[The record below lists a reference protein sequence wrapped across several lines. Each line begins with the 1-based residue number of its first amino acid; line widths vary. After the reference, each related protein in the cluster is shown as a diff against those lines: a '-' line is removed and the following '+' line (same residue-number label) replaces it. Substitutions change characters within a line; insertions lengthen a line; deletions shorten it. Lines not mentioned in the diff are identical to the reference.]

1 MGLWRVG
8 AVATRRGA
16 GRPAAARK
24 TSMFSVKKKHK
35 SINTKNIAKLCS
47 YEFTSTTAILRT
59 THAIGKPTTTCAY
72 LPLSVS
78 SVTRVAIRAMGHTH
92 KSYGVLL
99 WWFLEVGEL
108 SIMEIHLCV
117 HCGELC
123 QCGLVWPSQRFIGL
137 VSMMDM
143 VVDALGNSGTISI
156 HRCHCGVCRV
166 G

>member
-1 MGLWRVG
+1 MKVVAIILLTDGL
-8 AVATRRGA
+8 AT
-16 GRPAAARK
+16 AA
-24 TSMFSVKKKHK
+24 S
-35 SINTKNIAKLCS
+35 SITIQATHLHQCYKCRSRA
-47 YEFTSTTAILRT
+47 TTATPRAT
-59 THAIGKPTTTCAY
+59 TSIGIPTTTRAY

-92 KSYGVLL
+92 KGCGVLL
-99 WWFLEVGEL
+99 WWFLKDGDL

-123 QCGLVWPSQRFIGL
+123 QCGIIWPSQRFIGL